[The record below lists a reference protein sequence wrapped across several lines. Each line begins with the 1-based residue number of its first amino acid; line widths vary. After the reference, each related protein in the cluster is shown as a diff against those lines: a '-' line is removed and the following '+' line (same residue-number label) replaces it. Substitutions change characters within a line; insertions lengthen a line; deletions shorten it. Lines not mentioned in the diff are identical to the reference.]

1 MFLKGAVSKMNF
13 KNSLL
18 TAPFWAEVKIVQIG
32 QTEAKSLAFCES
44 EGVRMYSERRS
55 LFKTQSY

>member
-1 MFLKGAVSKMNF
+1 MNF